1 MQKKINAEL
10 FKAPELNAFGK
21 NVIVVNLAVSEQP
34 RKQSKDLK
42 LVMALNTVCKMMYLF
57 ITLI

>member
-21 NVIVVNLAVSEQP
+21 NVIVVNLAVSDQP
-34 RKQSKDLK
+34 RK
-42 LVMALNTVCKMMYLF
+42 
-57 ITLI
+57 